1 VHSVGYLLG
10 CVSSRS
16 GSLFSDE
23 QLQRFALAPTFADL
37 EQLLIEFYS
46 ETKRILQAEQVRAFI
61 WHKYDA
67 HNLKI
72 ILREKITGKAQRS
85 LLLPLGTIPVKVLL
99 TILEGQKPELGV
111 WHMVYGL
118 PSDELLMAKAID
130 AFYYQ
135 QCLAAASEPGLKV
148 LAMSLI
154 DIANIKKGV
163 AQEGEYLVGG
173 SRPGSAWQVQPK
185 EKDLEQ
191 FLDEWL
197 FAQLSAYRYTTTG
210 VMPIV
215 LYFMVLELE
224 MKNIK
229 IQYLSVQKK
238 YPELKKL
245 VRKAYV

>member
-1 VHSVGYLLG
+1 MHSVGYLLG

-23 QLQRFALAPTFADL
+23 HRQRFALAPTFADL
-37 EQLLIEFYS
+37 EQLLIEYYS
-46 ETKRILQAEQVRAFI
+46 ETKLVLQAEQVSAFI

-72 ILREKITGKAQRS
+72 ILREKTTGKAQRA
-85 LLLPLGTIPVKVLL
+85 LLLPLGTIPVKVLM
-99 TILEGQKPELGV
+99 TILE
-111 WHMVYGL
+111 
-118 PSDELLMAKAID
+118 AID

-163 AQEGEYLVGG
+163 AQEGDYLAGG
-173 SRPGSAWQVQPK
+173 SRPGSAWQVQPQ

-197 FAQLSAYRYTTTG
+197 FTQLSAYRYTTTG
-210 VMPIV
+210 IMPIV

-224 MKNIK
+224 IKNIK

-238 YPELKKL
+238 YPELKQL